1 MTNYFKKQLGGY
13 LFCFLVSVA
22 VLAEDRRIIYATQ
35 MPTPE
40 DHISQNFS
48 ESCEVDSEHCNRNV
62 EELCSLNY
70 RMICQHQ
77 KLRFCHLQEFVMVL
91 KVIMG

>member
-35 MPTPE
+35 
-40 DHISQNFS
+40 
-48 ESCEVDSEHCNRNV
+48 
-62 EELCSLNY
+62 
-70 RMICQHQ
+70 CQHQ
-77 KLRFCHLQEFVMVL
+77 KTISHRIFLRAVR
-91 KVIMG
+91 